1 MSLGIEGQ
9 KLSIQ
14 ILTTELGCPGSPWVK
29 YEGLECPAGGAAS
42 ALASAGLGRGCR
54 ERGQN
59 EGTHTQVFAWGVCI
73 SFACVHKCLCLNN
86 FMIDSIIPCYG
97 CEWKIHFLTFKTPGQ
112 KLQKKASVFISN
124 IPSLLTHIPLSY
136 NWKKSIILWS
146 LSECLLTAFFPET
159 RLRNF
164 KVVLDYFVHGFL
176 ILSSKEH

>member
-1 MSLGIEGQ
+1 MEILKGTWYETKNEIATENGRVNKNSINMAIIETNVYGRHTDDLTFSL
-9 KLSIQ
+9 
-14 ILTTELGCPGSPWVK
+14 
-29 YEGLECPAGGAAS
+29 
-42 ALASAGLGRGCR
+42 
-54 ERGQN
+54 
-59 EGTHTQVFAWGVCI
+59 CI

-146 LSECLLTAFFPET
+146 LSEFLLTAFFPET